1 MKSYKQEA
9 VDLFNEGK
17 LNKSQIAR
25 VLKDKYNLPMS
36 LETVRKEVCRQVG
49 KHKALLQECE
59 RLGIPAE
66 QVKHY
71 WHKGKH
77 FSINVKGSEAPSYE
91 EIRDEMIDQMKRYS
105 PQYQYIHR
113 SHSKDGHLL
122 VLDPADVHIGKLAS
136 SFETGEDYNN
146 QIAVQRVKEGV
157 KGILDKT
164 AGFNIE
170 KILFIAGNDILHI
183 DTPRRTTTSG
193 TF

>member
-66 QVKHY
+66 
-71 WHKGKH
+71 
-77 FSINVKGSEAPSYE
+77 
-91 EIRDEMIDQMKRYS
+91 
-105 PQYQYIHR
+105 
-113 SHSKDGHLL
+113 
-122 VLDPADVHIGKLAS
+122 
-136 SFETGEDYNN
+136 
-146 QIAVQRVKEGV
+146 
-157 KGILDKT
+157 
-164 AGFNIE
+164 
-170 KILFIAGNDILHI
+170 
-183 DTPRRTTTSG
+183 
-193 TF
+193 